1 VRSKEATAYKG
12 QVFAENAP
20 KAATGSV
27 AVIVTLQPK
36 LTVKGEASKTVMDL
50 DNALKVTLDALQGI
64 AYEND
69 KQIRK
74 ISAEYGVPRVGGGLI
89 VQVVE
94 LF

>member
-1 VRSKEATAYKG
+1 
-12 QVFAENAP
+12 
-20 KAATGSV
+20 
-27 AVIVTLQPK
+27 
-36 LTVKGEASKTVMDL
+36 
-50 DNALKVTLDALQGI
+50 LQGI